1 MTREKEAAYLEKMNE
16 GLAKGTV
23 WERVTE
29 LIGLENSR
37 ECFELMHPSLENH
50 TLCPVALF
58 YSFTVPDAYA
68 YLAYF
73 R

>member
-37 ECFELMHPSLENH
+37 ESFIH
-50 TLCPVALF
+50 TLEPLTLKSIALV
-58 YSFTVPDAYA
+58 SI
-68 YLAYF
+68 LHHS
-73 R
+73 